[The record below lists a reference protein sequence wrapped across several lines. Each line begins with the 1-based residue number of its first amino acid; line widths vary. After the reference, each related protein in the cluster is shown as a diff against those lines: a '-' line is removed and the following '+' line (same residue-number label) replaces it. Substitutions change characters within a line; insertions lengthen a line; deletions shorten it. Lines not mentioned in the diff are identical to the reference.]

1 MSSRAGEPFVP
12 ARAVAEAEQLFASAV
27 PPTGPTTAH
36 GDPATGEWT
45 ATEGAGFRIV
55 PLWEGDPLTGVYAP
69 EWNDAEDAAE
79 AHLARLAEEL
89 DHRWGPHT
97 TVRLHVPLLR
107 RQSGGGAPVEP
118 LFQALFAEDLYG
130 DLTVW
135 GPIGAAGPGG
145 SGDRWFAVT
154 VGHSDGDAPLVLA
167 ALVSD
172 RPVTEPNGGPARP
185 R

>member
-1 MSSRAGEPFVP
+1 MTARAGEPFALP
-12 ARAVAEAEQLFASAV
+12 RAVAEAEQLLAAPV
-27 PPTGPTTAH
+27 PPAGPTLAQ

-69 EWNDAEDAAE
+69 EWNDAEEAAE
-79 AHLARLAEEL
+79 AHLTALAQEL

-97 TVRLHVPLLR
+97 TVPLHVALQR
-107 RQSGGGAPVEP
+107 WQGGGPPVEP

-130 DLTVW
+130 DLVVW
-135 GPIGAAGPGG
+135 GPVGAAGPGG
-145 SGDRWFAVT
+145 AGDRWFAVT

-172 RPVTEPNGGPARP
+172 RAVTEADDVE
-185 R
+185 